1 MNPELRKNIC
11 DASIRL
17 GEGCNYENV
26 GTVEFLVSGSLGDA
40 NSRFVFLEMNP
51 RIQVEHTITEC
62 VTGADLVRTQ
72 FLIAGGADFADVVK
86 AGTLPKEPKLNG
98 FAFQLRVTAT
108 WGGPLKGYKEPQGT
122 GVRVDSGIVEG

>member
-1 MNPELRKNIC
+1 MNPELRKKIC

-17 GEGCNYENV
+17 GEGCNYKNL

-51 RIQVEHTITEC
+51 RVQVEHTITEC
-62 VTGADLVRTQ
+62 VTGADLVKTQ
-72 FLIAGGADFADVVK
+72 FLVAGGADFADCVS
-86 AGTLPKEPKLNG
+86 AGTLPKELSLTG

-108 WGGPLKGYKEPQGT
+108 PGG
-122 GVRVDSGIVEG
+122 